1 MGIDTQEVLAIMF
14 SILGSGSRSAAKT
27 PVAHPLPTLDLE
39 VPDVLDTAT
48 FANG

>member
-1 MGIDTQEVLAIMF
+1 MC
-14 SILGSGSRSAAKT
+14 SILGSGSKAPKT
-27 PVAHPLPTLDLE
+27 ARLLSIDLE

>member
-1 MGIDTQEVLAIMF
+1 MF
-14 SILGSGSRSAAKT
+14 SILGSGTKAPKASRPAQLLSI
-27 PVAHPLPTLDLE
+27 DLE